1 MVTKGIICKGI
12 LGVNSLRLGAT
23 PSEDTP
29 AVSALPHNL
38 REGVP
43 TNAKYIEKIAYV
55 TYKIVT
61 ETGNWD
67 EFNLKEAW
75 TRSRTGES
83 PGNPRDTGDGASH
96 WVAREAPSPRRGR
109 REEDDPWR
117 SLSTRWTGAAERGAP
132 TGSPD
137 EEPGRWEE
145 TLTLLVVGA
154 VALKRDP
161 MLRNH
166 PRIRETVRTVTRS
179 LNGQRPGSDWLLE
192 VMTAACPGPG
202 QEASPRA
209 AAPWVRRDQETEW
222 GVRAG
227 VSGRESE

>member
-1 MVTKGIICKGI
+1 M
-12 LGVNSLRLGAT
+12 
-23 PSEDTP
+23 
-29 AVSALPHNL
+29 
-38 REGVP
+38 
-43 TNAKYIEKIAYV
+43 
-55 TYKIVT
+55 T

-75 TRSRTGES
+75 SRSRTAEA
-83 PGNPRDTGDGASH
+83 PGNPRDTGDGASQ

-117 SLSTRWTGAAERGAP
+117 SQSTRWTGAAERGAS

-154 VALKRDP
+154 VTLKRDP

-166 PRIRETVRTVTRS
+166 PRVRETVRTVTRS
-179 LNGQRPGSDWLLE
+179 LNGQRPGSGGLLE
-192 VMTAACPGPG
+192 AVTAASTGPSW
-202 QEASPRA
+202 EAPPRA
-209 AAPWVRRDQETEW
+209 GGPWVRGDRERNWRTEEL
-222 GVRAG
+222 G
-227 VSGRESE
+227 S